1 MLAPST
7 AASLDGTAL
16 GSTPGT
22 VGWLPVNS
30 ALHLGF
36 PQLQNRRELVLGAY
50 LRGAWAR
57 VPMPANSWE
66 DKEPPP
72 HPQYLLPSATCFVSS
87 WSVAPL
93 PYAGSKGIQLSFFQ

>member
-1 MLAPST
+1 MNPVAPKYEPVVLAPST

-72 HPQYLLPSATCFVSS
+72 HP
-87 WSVAPL
+87 
-93 PYAGSKGIQLSFFQ
+93 